1 MMTLEHMTTLQELDR
16 ILIICQ
22 SEEGKHLLDEMKK
35 LDFYQTL
42 QKEPTDSLPTGP
54 LTFLANIAEDASQ
67 KANQLQYEVDETKSL
82 LKEIVL
88 MLEQQLY
95 NKGDNSPSEC
105 SMVNE
110 INLLRSK
117 HSFLY

>member
-1 MMTLEHMTTLQELDR
+1 MKYSSCLDR

-42 QKEPTDSLPTGP
+42 QKESTDSLPTGP
-54 LTFLANIAEDASQ
+54 LTFLANVAEDASQ
-67 KANQLQYEVDETKSL
+67 KSIQLQYEVDETKSL
-82 LKEIVL
+82 LKELVL
-88 MLEQQLY
+88 MLVQQIF
-95 NKGDNSPSEC
+95 NKGDNSPSE
-105 SMVNE
+105 NTTIHE